1 MNSSFHFASA
11 QEFTPAILDTIRQT
25 YKEKPISIY
34 IQDDELFVPQWQM
47 QEVRRGDVIMGNN
60 PKYLLDCDT
69 VVRELEKEL
78 EAI

>member
-1 MNSSFHFASA
+1 MNSSFHFVSA

-34 IQDDELFVPQWQM
+34 IRENEPFVPQWQM
-47 QEVRRGDVIMGNN
+47 QEVRRRDAIMENN
-60 PKYLLDCDT
+60 PKYLLDCDS
-69 VVRELEKEL
+69 VVNELEKEL